1 MNKSKKL
8 LILSRGNC
16 YIRILWLQLT
26 ETHLE
31 KSGGKEEGTLA
42 HIKHIVLAKVGRD
55 GARNSNGLRILFPSR
70 SPQVDFVLSEEL
82 SPEVGSR
89 AASYSGLTS
98 SQFCGQKEQDC
109 ISSPSLLGKN
119 FDWPASVKYRMAD
132 CPISLGLRRFPEMWD
147 FQF

>member
-31 KSGGKEEGTLA
+31 KSGGKEEGALA

-55 GARNSNGLRILFPSR
+55 GARNSNGLRTLFPSR
-70 SPQVDFVLSEEL
+70 SPQVDFILSEEL

-89 AASYSGLTS
+89 LPAT
-98 SQFCGQKEQDC
+98 
-109 ISSPSLLGKN
+109 LGSHLHS
-119 FDWPASVKYRMAD
+119 FMA
-132 CPISLGLRRFPEMWD
+132 RKRKTAFPV
-147 FQF
+147 QVS